1 MSTSLP
7 QEIMITYYRPERPPS
22 TAQDLKSCAQGD
34 DRYQALKGRNK
45 TVVQNQTVMP
55 QSLAKNYLHINLFYQ
70 HWSRKFRS
78 EVLRS
83 SFDISVG
90 VQGIENGKKL
100 TIEVT

>member
-55 QSLAKNYLHINLFYQ
+55 QSLAKNYLHIIFSTNTGAGNFGQ
-70 HWSRKFRS
+70 RF
-78 EVLRS
+78 
-83 SFDISVG
+83 FDLHSIFLSVFK
-90 VQGIENGKKL
+90 ELKMERN
-100 TIEVT
+100 